1 MGKIDNI
8 AVIYGGTS
16 SEREI
21 SIKSGNGVHDAI
33 IDLGYQSKLIDFRD
47 LEYIDELKIY
57 DFVFIALH
65 GLKVREDFCKKN

>member
-1 MGKIDNI
+1 MGKINNI

-21 SIKSGNGVHDAI
+21 SIKSGKGVHDAL

-57 DFVFIALH
+57 DFVFVRFYLALNS
-65 GLKVREDFCKKN
+65 RI

>member
-1 MGKIDNI
+1 MGKINNI

-21 SIKSGNGVHDAI
+21 SIKSGKGVHDAL

-65 GLKVREDFCKKN
+65 GPESEFFISL

>member
-1 MGKIDNI
+1 MGKINNI

-21 SIKSGNGVHDAI
+21 SIKSGNGVHDAL

-47 LEYIDELKIY
+47 LEYIDDLK
-57 DFVFIALH
+57 
-65 GLKVREDFCKKN
+65 N